1 MIERQEQKD
10 IDSKHKPLKTKIYD
24 YRKKK
29 NDSFLR
35 RHCYRWQAKKV
46 VM

>member
-29 NDSFLR
+29 MTLFSEGTVTGGRLR
-35 RHCYRWQAKKV
+35 K
-46 VM
+46 